1 MTTGSG
7 GGSRTGS
14 RTGNRTGSGRS
25 EARRSDIVDRVTDFL
40 LAEGLALASL
50 RPLAAAAGT
59 SDRMLLYY
67 FPDKDS
73 LIAAA
78 LTRAAERLTVALAGA
93 DAAPRAPDVLEA
105 ELLAL
110 TAGPQVWPF
119 MCLAFEVTA
128 LAARGHGL
136 YRQVGGA
143 LARGFLDWIAARLD
157 IADAAERRAAA
168 LRLLRTVDGALYLKG
183 TGLDDALP

>member
-1 MTTGSG
+1 MTVASSKG
-7 GGSRTGS
+7 
-14 RTGNRTGSGRS
+14 
-25 EARRSDIVDRVTDFL
+25 EARRAAIVDRVTDFL
-40 LAEGLALASL
+40 LGHGLGAASL

-67 FPDKDS
+67 FPDKDA

-78 LTRAAERLTVALAGA
+78 LARAAERLTAALAGT
-93 DAAPRAPDVLEA
+93 DAGPRSPGALEA

-110 TAGPQVWPF
+110 TAGPGVWPF

-128 LAARGHGL
+128 LAARGHEG

-157 IADAAERRAAA
+157 IADPIERRAAA

-183 TGLDDALP
+183 TGLDEALPQAPSP